1 MNIVKIQGGLGNQ
14 LFQYA
19 FGQALLRF
27 TPNVAYNVSWYNK
40 KQQEQYPRPYRLNKF
55 NAKVNRAPNSL
66 LGLRK
71 IPDPVLKADL
81 SLLKKD
87 NCVFI
92 GYWQCVD
99 YYGKIRGHLQ
109 QELTVKKEFHT
120 GEFCKYRDL
129 IQSMECT
136 AVHVRRGDYIGH
148 NGFHTLLFSYYYYAI
163 QQTRGDLFIFSDDIP
178 WCTEKFK
185 ETYFGRKIYFIHLE
199 DYLDFEL
206 MKLCNHQVISHSSFS
221 WWAAFLNDC
230 PDRIVVCPSQW
241 TELKYRNS
249 TFRNAIHYPKEWIKL
264 KTELCTTS

>member
-27 TPNVAYNVSWYNK
+27 TSNVAYNLSWYNK

-55 NAKVNRAPNSL
+55 NVKVNKAPNSL

-71 IPDPVLKADL
+71 IPDPVIKADL

-87 NCVFI
+87 NCVFV

-99 YYGKIRGHLQ
+99 YYGKIRGDLQ
-109 QELTVKKEFHT
+109 QSLIVKPEFYT
-120 GEFCKYRDL
+120 EDFLKYRNMIDAGE
-129 IQSMECT
+129 ST

-148 NGFHTLLFSYYYYAI
+148 NGFHALPFSYYFHAI
-163 QQTRGDLFIFSDDIP
+163 QQTKGDLFIFSDDIP
-178 WCTEKFK
+178 WCIEKFK
-185 ETYFGRKIYFIHLE
+185 TGYFDRKICFIHLE

-206 MKLCNHQVISHSSFS
+206 MKSCTHQVISHSSFS
-221 WWAAFLNDC
+221 WWAAFLNNH
-230 PDRIVVCPSQW
+230 PNRVVVCPSQW

-249 TFRNAIHYPKEWIKL
+249 TSRNAIHYPKEWIKL
-264 KTELCTTS
+264 KTELCMTS